1 MLDYAPTLVAVL
13 FGLIMVVLSLIRDTR
28 TAMLEISTWFPFVLW
43 AASIVIGI
51 FLGKA
56 LSGALE
62 KKFAGS
68 MYVDI
73 LRHPVLREMTDKGW
87 EPIRSGRSRV
97 VFSKSRRVVG
107 LGTAVPSDEDID

>member
-1 MLDYAPTLVAVL
+1 
-13 FGLIMVVLSLIRDTR
+13 MVILSMISETR
-28 TAMLEISTWFPFVLW
+28 SAMLSISTWFPFALW
-43 AASIVIGI
+43 AVSIIVGF

-62 KKFAGS
+62 KKFSSS

-73 LRHPVLREMTDKGW
+73 LRHPVLKEMTNRGW
-87 EPIRSGRSRV
+87 EPIKSGRSRV
-97 VFSKSRRVVG
+97 VFSKSRRIVG